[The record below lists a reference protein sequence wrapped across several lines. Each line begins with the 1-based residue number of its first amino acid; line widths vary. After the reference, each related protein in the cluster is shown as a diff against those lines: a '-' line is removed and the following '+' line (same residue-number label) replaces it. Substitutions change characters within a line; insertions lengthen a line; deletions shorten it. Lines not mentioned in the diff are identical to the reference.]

1 MKYSAYRKDFRREI
15 KNTYSRFISIL
26 CIVTLGVAFYAGIRS
41 SGPDMKKSVD
51 KLYDDSLF
59 MDLRIYDTAGLTE
72 EDVKQ
77 ISSLSEVEEAQGI
90 YSVDMVDDTTAEKK
104 IVKLVSKSDEV
115 NRLEVTDGREIE
127 KRNECLMDEA
137 FLKKYDYKIGD
148 TIKIKSGTDI
158 PAEYIIAGNEF
169 TIVGTFIHPEYLK
182 SDRGDTTIGNGK
194 VEGIISV
201 MPEIFV
207 TGYYTEIVV
216 RAKDALGEY
225 CYTDRYDEIVEK
237 TSAKIRELKE
247 SYIITGREHI
257 QSYSEFGM
265 DAERIDKIGKIVPVI
280 FYIVA
285 ALVSLTTMTRM
296 VDEQRTLIGTY
307 KAIGYSK
314 YRIAMRYILYAMLAT
329 FGGSI
334 LGIMAGS
341 SLIPRIIIN
350 AYKMLYP
357 NLYVIVTP
365 VHVFHCLT
373 AVLISVLCVIGA
385 TIVSCYRSLRTSAAE
400 LMRPAAPKH
409 GKRIILEHIPFIWK
423 HMNFTWKSVA
433 RNISRYKKRIF
444 MTIFGICGCMSLLL
458 VGFGIKDSISSIV
471 EIQYNDRHKYDVIA
485 KYAEGMDGEKAASVN
500 EKFEE
505 NKQIKSYINVYSTTS
520 QISNGEKSLS
530 GYIYVTDER
539 DKFNDYISFGSSK
552 DGKRMGLSDD
562 GVVITKKLAKL
573 LKVKKGDEISLLG
586 INGEDEHRVK
596 ITDVAENYIFHYV
609 YMSDKLYEQIYGT
622 EFRYN
627 QALIM
632 QENSDEELSE
642 WLLSQEQIASVT
654 TISSLR
660 ENFDYMLNGL
670 DIIIIVIVIAA
681 GGLAFVVLYNLN
693 NINICER
700 VRELATLKVLGFY
713 DGEVSSYVFRE
724 NVILTI
730 VGILTGYAA
739 GDFLHKYVIDTV
751 EMDMAMFGRNI
762 HAASFVYATVITVAF
777 SLVINLTMHY
787 KLKKIDM
794 TTSLKSIE

>member
-26 CIVTLGVAFYAGIRS
+26 CIVTMGVAFYAGIRS
-41 SGPDMKKSVD
+41 TGPDMKKSVD

-77 ISSLSEVEEAQGI
+77 INRLSEVQVAQGV
-90 YSVDMVDDTTAEKK
+90 YSVDMVDDTTEEQK

-115 NRLEVTDGREIE
+115 NRLEVTEGRKAENC
-127 KRNECLMDEA
+127 NECLMDEA
-137 FLKKYDYKIGD
+137 FLKKYNYKIGD
-148 TIKIKSGTDI
+148 TIKVKSGTNI
-158 PAEYIIAGNEF
+158 PAESIIAGNEF

-216 RAKDALGEY
+216 RAKDALEEY
-225 CYTDRYDEIVEK
+225 CYTDAYYEIVEK

-247 SYIITGREHI
+247 SYIITEREHI
-257 QSYSEFGM
+257 QSYSEFEM
-265 DAERIDKIGKIVPVI
+265 DAERIDKIGIVPVI

-307 KAIGYSK
+307 KALGYSK
-314 YRIAMRYILYAMLAT
+314 YRIAMRYIFYAMLAT

-334 LGIMAGS
+334 LGIIAGS

-350 AYKMLYP
+350 AYKMMYP

-373 AVLISVLCVIGA
+373 AVLLSVLCVIGA

-409 GKRIILEHIPFIWK
+409 GKRILLEHIPFIWK

-458 VGFGIKDSISSIV
+458 VGFGIRDSISSIV
-471 EIQYNDRHKYDVIA
+471 DIQYNNRHKYDVIA
-485 KYAEGMDGEKAASVN
+485 KYAEGMDGEKTAHVN
-500 EKFEE
+500 KKFEE
-505 NKQIKSYINVYSTTS
+505 NKQIKSYLNVYSTTS

-530 GYIYVTDER
+530 GYIYVTDEG

-552 DGKRMGLSDD
+552 AGKRVVLSEN
-562 GVVITKKLAKL
+562 GVVITEKLAKL
-573 LKVKKGDEISLLG
+573 LKVEKGDEISLVG
-586 INGEDEHRVK
+586 INGEDEHRVT
-596 ITDVAENYIFHYV
+596 ITGIAENYIFHYV

-622 EFRYN
+622 KFQYN
-627 QALIM
+627 QALII
-632 QENSDEELSE
+632 QENADEELSE

-670 DIIIIVIVIAA
+670 NIIIIVIVIAA

-724 NVILTI
+724 NIILTI
-730 VGILTGYAA
+730 VGILTGCGA
-739 GDFLHKYVIDTV
+739 GKLLHEYVIDTV
-751 EMDMAMFGRNI
+751 EMDMVMFGRDI
-762 HAASFVYATVITVAF
+762 YAPSFVYATIITVAF
-777 SLVINLTMHY
+777 SLIINLTMHY